1 MLCCSCGHCA
11 CCVVAYRTLVVCVD
25 LFHEM
30 DLMCC
35 SALGGMLPLKRCA
48 VVVQTRAFILV
59 AGSVLRV
66 AVFMKLWSALGVLHL
81 VCLLL
86 CVRSSYHVVL
96 DTNETCTN
104 YYRLLLK

>member
-1 MLCCSCGHCA
+1 M
-11 CCVVAYRTLVVCVD
+11 D

-86 CVRSSYHVVL
+86 CVQSSYHVVL